1 MSTPESTNPTNDHV
15 DLAGYLMEMLT
26 PDEKQRADSHLA
38 GCADCRDEIES
49 LQEWSSALRE
59 IPDEMLMDG
68 PPEDADLVL
77 QRALRQ
83 VRQEAGGGRMRR
95 IAILATAAAAIVV
108 VAVGTGVIVGRGT
121 APESG
126 TTPQAQGSTSASA
139 VPPGT
144 QFVAAADPGT
154 GARINATITPA
165 MGWVRLSATV
175 AGIPAGEKC
184 RLEVVGKDG
193 SAILAGSWLVSPAGE
208 ANGTTLNGSALIE
221 PAQVASVRVV
231 STAGE
236 QYVSVNV

>member
-15 DLAGYLMEMLT
+15 DMAGYLMEMLT
-26 PDEKQRADSHLA
+26 PEEKQAADEHLA
-38 GCADCRDEIES
+38 GCAACRDEIES

-95 IAILATAAAAIVV
+95 FAVLATAAAAIVV
-108 VAVGTGVIVGRGT
+108 VAVGTGVVVGRGT
-121 APESG
+121 APGG
-126 TTPQAQGSTSASA
+126 TTPQAQGSASA
-139 VPPGT
+139 PAVVPGT
-144 QFVAAADPGT
+144 RVVTAADPGT
-154 GARINATITPA
+154 GARITATITPA
-165 MGWVRLSATV
+165 LGWVRLTATV

-208 ANGTTLNGSALIE
+208 ANGTPLDGSALIE
-221 PAQVASVRVV
+221 PSQVAAVRVV
-231 STAGE
+231 NTAGK
-236 QYVSVNV
+236 QFVSVDV

>member
-38 GCADCRDEIES
+38 GCAACREEIES
-49 LQEWSSALRE
+49 LQEWSSALRD
-59 IPDEMLMDG
+59 IPDEMLLDG

-77 QRALRQ
+77 QRTLRQ
-83 VRQEAGGGRMRR
+83 VRQEASGGRLRR
-95 IAILATAAAAIVV
+95 IAVLTTAAAAIIA
-108 VAVGTGVIVGRGT
+108 VAVGGGIILGRGT
-121 APESG
+121 APTG
-126 TTPQAQGSTSASA
+126 TPQAQGSVSASA

-144 QFVAAADPGT
+144 QVVAAVDPRT
-154 GARINATITPA
+154 GAHLNATITPA
-165 MGWVRLSATV
+165 VGWVRVSATV
-175 AGIPAGEKC
+175 GGIPAGEKC

-193 SAILAGSWLVSPAGE
+193 LPVLAGSWLVSPSGE
-208 ANGTTLNGSALIE
+208 ANGTTLNGSALID

-231 STAGE
+231 TTAGE

>member
-26 PDEKQRADSHLA
+26 PDEKQRADTHLA
-38 GCADCRDEIES
+38 GCAACRDEIES

-59 IPDEMLMDG
+59 IPDEMLLDG

-83 VRQEAGGGRMRR
+83 VRQEASGGRLRR
-95 IAILATAAAAIVV
+95 VAVLTTAAAAIIA
-108 VAVGTGVIVGRGT
+108 VAVGGGIVLGRGT
-121 APESG
+121 APTG
-126 TTPQAQGSTSASA
+126 TPQAQGSVSASA

-144 QFVAAADPGT
+144 QAVAAVDPRT
-154 GARINATITPA
+154 GAHINATITPA
-165 MGWVRLSATV
+165 MGWVRVSATV
-175 AGIPAGEKC
+175 GGIPAGEKC

-193 SAILAGSWLVSPAGE
+193 SAVLAGSWLVSPAGE

-221 PAQVASVRVV
+221 PSQVAAVRVV
-231 STAGE
+231 NTDGK
-236 QYVSVNV
+236 QFVSVNV

>member
-15 DLAGYLMEMLT
+15 DMAGYLMEMLT
-26 PDEKQRADSHLA
+26 PDEKRAADEHLA
-38 GCADCRDEIES
+38 GCAACREEIES

-59 IPDEMLMDG
+59 IPDEMLLDG

-77 QRALRQ
+77 QRTLRQ
-83 VRQEAGGGRMRR
+83 VRQEAGGSRMRR
-95 IAILATAAAAIVV
+95 IGILATAAAAIVV

-121 APESG
+121 APG
-126 TTPQAQGSTSASA
+126 GTPQAQVTTSPSA

-144 QFVAAADPGT
+144 QVVAAADPGT

-193 SAILAGSWLVSPAGE
+193 SPILAGSWLVSPAGE

-221 PAQVASVRVV
+221 PSDVAAVRVV
-231 STAGE
+231 NTAGK
-236 QYVSVNV
+236 QFVSVNV